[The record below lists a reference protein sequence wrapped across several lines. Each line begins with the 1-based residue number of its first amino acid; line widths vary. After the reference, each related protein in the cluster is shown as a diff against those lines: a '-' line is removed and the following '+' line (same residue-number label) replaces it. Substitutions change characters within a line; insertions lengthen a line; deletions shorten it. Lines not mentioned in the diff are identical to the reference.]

1 MTSFWA
7 LAVAR
12 DDLSRTALFE
22 GAVPGIGDGEALLRV
37 DRVGLT
43 ANNVTYAVLGESF
56 RYWDFFPAEPGW
68 GPGWGLVPLWG
79 FADIVASAVADVPVG
94 GRVYGYLP
102 PASHLVVRPGR
113 ADARGFRDASPHR
126 TQLPSPYNAYALTTG
141 DAAYR
146 GDQEDLLILYRPL
159 FFTSFMLADYL
170 QDNGWFGAEVLVL
183 SSASSKTAYGTAF
196 LLRGKGPQL
205 VGLTSAGHLAF
216 TESLGCYDRVLP
228 YEAMD
233 QLSPTIATAYLDF
246 AGSADVRG
254 RIRGHLGDR
263 LVHEAVVGVTHQE
276 RPARRHWAVRGPAS
290 SSHPTRCAS
299 AQPTGAARDWTRA
312 SRRRGEVSP
321 PLPPKAG
328 WRWSATA
335 ATTRCGRY
343 GSKSWPAA
351 APPGP
356 ATWCPSDPLCGAVGF

>member
-22 GAVPGIGDGEALLRV
+22 GAVPEIGDGEALLRV

-68 GPGWGLVPLWG
+68 GLAGAWCRCGVSPTSS
-79 FADIVASAVADVPVG
+79 ASAVADVPVG

-126 TQLPSPYNAYALTTG
+126 AQLPSPYNAYALTTG

-276 RPARRHWAVRGPAS
+276 QAGAQALGGPRTSVFFA
-290 SSHPTRCAS
+290 PDQMRKRS
-299 AQPTGAARDWTRA
+299 ADWGREGLD
-312 SRRRGEVSP
+312 SRF
-321 PLPPKAG
+321 AQA
-328 WRWSATA
+328 WRSF
-335 ATTRCGRY
+335 
-343 GSKSWPAA
+343 AA
-351 APPGP
+351 AAAEGWVEVVSHRGHDALREVWLEVLAGRSAPRTGHVV
-356 ATWCPSDPLCGAVGF
+356 TF